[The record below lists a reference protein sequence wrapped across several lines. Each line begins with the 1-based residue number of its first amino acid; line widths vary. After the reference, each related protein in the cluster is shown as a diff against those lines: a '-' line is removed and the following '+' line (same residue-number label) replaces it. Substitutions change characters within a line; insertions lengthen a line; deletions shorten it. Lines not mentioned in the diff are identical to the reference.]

1 MRAAG
6 KSTLRQSLKK
16 MPVVGNSCAA
26 NRAHCLQLP
35 VRFAA
40 RQYVEAVGQCT
51 GNAFPLSVA
60 QVEQQFFDAAP
71 CLNPG
76 VSPAHDAVNALFI
89 GNVFDD
95 VAGMFQWKI
104 HLIALHR
111 EDAAVTFG
119 QKGYVRQDVYERFG
133 SNAWARIM
141 ARSADGSSGR
151 ANGKWSPDSVWE
163 SGCIEFNN

>member
-1 MRAAG
+1 VMFV
-6 KSTLRQSLKK
+6 SLQ
-16 MPVVGNSCAA
+16 PFVYSVFNSFR
-26 NRAHCLQLP
+26 NDRKIT
-35 VRFAA
+35 VF
-40 RQYVEAVGQCT
+40 
-51 GNAFPLSVA
+51 
-60 QVEQQFFDAAP
+60 QVEEQFFERTSDLDP
-71 CLNPG
+71 RMI
-76 VSPAHDAVNALFI
+76 PAHDAVNALFV

-95 VAGMFQWKI
+95 VAGMFQRK
-104 HLIALHR
+104 LRFVTLHS
-111 EDAAVTFG
+111 ENAAVTFG

>member
-1 MRAAG
+1 MVLVSFQPFVDSVFDSFRNDG
-6 KSTLRQSLKK
+6 
-16 MPVVGNSCAA
+16 
-26 NRAHCLQLP
+26 
-35 VRFAA
+35 
-40 RQYVEAVGQCT
+40 EIAV
-51 GNAFPLSVA
+51 F
-60 QVEQQFFDAAP
+60 QVEEQFFERTSDLDP
-71 CLNPG
+71 RMI
-76 VSPAHDAVNALFI
+76 PAHDAVNALFV

-133 SNAWARIM
+133 SNAWARIL
-141 ARSADGSSGR
+141 ARTADGSSGR
-151 ANGKWSPDSVWE
+151 ANGRWSPDSVWE